1 MLAEELSVSSVHSKT
16 HTCHTAVVRSVYRPS
31 IGLARDRHF
40 KDRFPHLKV
49 FLGIGENVPQEPS
62 PSKSLL
68 F

>member
-16 HTCHTAVVRSVYRPS
+16 HACHTAVVRSVYRPS
-31 IGLARDRHF
+31 IGLARGRHF
-40 KDRFPHLKV
+40 KGRLPHLKV
-49 FLGIGENVPQEPS
+49 FLGIGENEPQEPS

>member
-1 MLAEELSVSSVHSKT
+1 MLEEELSVSAVHSKT
-16 HTCHTAVVRSVYRPS
+16 HACHTALVRSVYRPS
-31 IGLARDRHF
+31 IGLARGRYF

-62 PSKSLL
+62 SSKSLL